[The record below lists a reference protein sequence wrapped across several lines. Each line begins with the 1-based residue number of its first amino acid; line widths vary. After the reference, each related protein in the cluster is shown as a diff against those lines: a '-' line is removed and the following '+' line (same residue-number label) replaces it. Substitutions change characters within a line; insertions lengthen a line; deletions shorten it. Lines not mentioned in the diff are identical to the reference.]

1 MSETTKKYTIAV
13 IPGDGIGKEVTPWA
27 QKALEKAAE
36 GVAEFEYERFDL
48 GAERYLR
55 DGAIL
60 PEEEEER
67 IKKTDAILLGAVG
80 DPRIK
85 AGILERGL
93 LLKLRFDLD
102 QYVNLRPSKLY
113 KGVTSPLADPGDIDF
128 VVVREGTEGLYCGAG
143 GAVRRGTPNEV
154 ATEVSINTA
163 YGVER
168 VVRYAFQLAMK
179 RRKHVTLVHKKNV
192 LVNAGDMWQRIVNT
206 VAEEYPEVSH
216 DYLHIDATTIFMVS
230 DPSRFDV
237 ILTDNLFGDIIS
249 RCRGRRRG
257 LFRLRL
263 HQRLR
268 RVSVDVRADPR
279 FRSGHRRSEQGQSDR
294 CDPVGRHAAAPPRL
308 RRGRRTHRHRSRS
321 GYRGAGFHHA
331 FHRRGRPRYSG
342 TYVSLLIANVPSDG
356 ATRRREHFFRD
367 DSGAFRGSRQGSH
380 TIYAILLNHERR
392 QH

>member
-1 MSETTKKYTIAV
+1 MSKTYNIAV

-27 QKALEKAAE
+27 QQALEKAAE
-36 GVAEFEYERFDL
+36 GVADFTYENFDL

-60 PEEEEER
+60 PDDELER

-93 LLKLRFDLD
+93 LLKLRFALD

-113 KGVTSPLADPGDIDF
+113 KGVTSPLANPGDIDF

-192 LVNAGDMWQRIVNT
+192 LVNAGDMWQRIVDR
-206 VAEEYPEVSH
+206 VGEEYPEVTH
-216 DYLHIDATTIFMVS
+216 DYQHIDAATIFLVS
-230 DPSRFDV
+230 NPSRFDV
-237 ILTDNLFGDIIS
+237 ILTDNLFGDILTDEGSVIS
-249 RCRGRRRG
+249 GSMG
-257 LFRLRL
+257 LLP
-263 HQRLR
+263 
-268 RVSVDVRADPR
+268 SA
-279 FRSGHRRSEQGQSDR
+279 STGEST
-294 CDPVGRHAAAPPRL
+294 PVFEPIHGSWPQAKGL
-308 RRGRRTHRHRSRS
+308 N
-321 GYRGAGFHHA
+321 
-331 FHRRGRPRYSG
+331 
-342 TYVSLLIANVPSDG
+342 IANPLAQVLSVAMLFEYFNLKEEG
-356 ATRRREHFFRD
+356 ALIRRAVDASLDANVRTPEIQVEG
-367 DSGAFRGSRQGSH
+367 GAKYGTKEVGAWLVD
-380 TIYAILLNHERR
+380 YLKKA
-392 QH
+392 

>member
-1 MSETTKKYTIAV
+1 MSDSAKKYTIAV

-36 GVAEFEYERFDL
+36 GVAEFDYENFDL

-113 KGVTSPLADPGDIDF
+113 KGVTSPLANPGDIDF

-143 GAVRRGTPNEV
+143 GAVRRGTSNEV

-192 LVNAGDMWQRIVNT
+192 LVNAGDMWQRIVDK

-216 DYLHIDATTIFMVS
+216 DEAGAVVGGVGYSASGCINASDEYPSMFEPIHGSAPDIAGQNKANPTAAILSAAMLLRHLGFDEAAAKIDAAVEADIEELGSTTRS
-230 DPSRFDV
+230 
-237 ILTDNLFGDIIS
+237 TD
-249 RCRGRRRG
+249 
-257 LFRLRL
+257 
-263 HQRLR
+263 
-268 RVSVDVRADPR
+268 
-279 FRSGHRRSEQGQSDR
+279 E
-294 CDPVGRHAAAPPRL
+294 VGR
-308 RRGRRTHRHRSRS
+308 
-321 GYRGAGFHHA
+321 
-331 FHRRGRPRYSG
+331 
-342 TYVSLLIANVPSDG
+342 D
-356 ATRRREHFFRD
+356 
-367 DSGAFRGSRQGSH
+367 
-380 TIYAILLNHERR
+380 ILARM
-392 QH
+392 

>member
-1 MSETTKKYTIAV
+1 MAKKYTIAV

-36 GVAEFEYERFDL
+36 GVADFEYENFDL

-60 PEEEEER
+60 PDEELER

-93 LLKLRFDLD
+93 LLKLRFALD

-113 KGVTSPLADPGDIDF
+113 KGVTSPLANPGDIDF

-143 GAVRRGTPNEV
+143 GAVRRDTPAEV

-168 VVRYAFQLAMK
+168 VVRYAYELAMK
-179 RRKHVTLVHKKNV
+179 RRK
-192 LVNAGDMWQRIVNT
+192 RIVDR
-206 VAEEYPEVSH
+206 VGEEYPEVTH
-216 DYLHIDATTIFMVS
+216 DYQHIDAATIFLVS

-237 ILTDNLFGDIIS
+237 ILTDNLFGDILTDEAGAVVGGVGYSASGCINAS
-249 RCRGRRRG
+249 NEYPSMFEPIHGSAPDIAG
-257 LFRLRL
+257 QGKANPTAAILSAAMLLRHL
-263 HQRLR
+263 GF
-268 RVSVDVRADPR
+268 DD
-279 FRSGHRRSEQGQSDR
+279 
-294 CDPVGRHAAAPPRL
+294 AAARIDTAVEADIEELGSTVRSTDQVGEDILARL
-308 RRGRRTHRHRSRS
+308 
-321 GYRGAGFHHA
+321 
-331 FHRRGRPRYSG
+331 
-342 TYVSLLIANVPSDG
+342 
-356 ATRRREHFFRD
+356 
-367 DSGAFRGSRQGSH
+367 
-380 TIYAILLNHERR
+380 
-392 QH
+392 

>member
-1 MSETTKKYTIAV
+1 MSDSAKKYTIAV

-36 GVAEFEYERFDL
+36 GVAEFDYENFDL

-85 AGILERGL
+85 PAFSNVACCSSSVSISTSTSTC
-93 LLKLRFDLD
+93 
-102 QYVNLRPSKLY
+102 VRPRLY
-113 KGVTSPLADPGDIDF
+113 KGVTSPLANPGDIDF

-192 LVNAGDMWQRIVNT
+192 LVNAGDMWQRIVDK
-206 VAEEYPEVSH
+206 VAEEYPEVP
-216 DYLHIDATTIFMVS
+216 TTICTSTRPPFS
-230 DPSRFDV
+230 W
-237 ILTDNLFGDIIS
+237 
-249 RCRGRRRG
+249 CRI
-257 LFRLRL
+257 
-263 HQRLR
+263 
-268 RVSVDVRADPR
+268 
-279 FRSGHRRSEQGQSDR
+279 
-294 CDPVGRHAAAPPRL
+294 
-308 RRGRRTHRHRSRS
+308 
-321 GYRGAGFHHA
+321 
-331 FHRRGRPRYSG
+331 RPAS
-342 TYVSLLIANVPSDG
+342 T
-356 ATRRREHFFRD
+356 
-367 DSGAFRGSRQGSH
+367 
-380 TIYAILLNHERR
+380 
-392 QH
+392 